1 MAVER
6 IENLSPNLPPHN
18 LEAEQSVLGAMLVNP
33 NAVTVVAETVAV
45 EDFYRDAHR
54 HVYGAVLKLFD
65 RGEEVDVVTVSA
77 QLERE
82 NTLEKAGGREF
93 VHSLADF
100 VPTAAN
106 AGHYARIVHEQGM
119 LRSIIRVG
127 SEIFELGSQH
137 PGTVPELLDRCEQ
150 LVFAIQQHRGGG
162 DFHLLKEI
170 IVRNFEKLDA
180 MQRDQDVSG
189 VASGFEPIDRLTGGF
204 QPTNLIVLAA
214 RPGVGKTSLA
224 LNIAHNVAVG
234 TKAPVAIFSLEMSA
248 QELGERL
255 LCSAA
260 RVSSHKVRTGTLSGD
275 DYGKLV
281 QAAGEL
287 EKADIF
293 IDESAGLNMF
303 ELRAKARRLK
313 SKHDLKLI
321 IVDYLQLMSGDGHAE
336 NRQQEVAAISRS
348 LKQLGRELQLP
359 IIAVSQLNR
368 APEVRADREPQL
380 ADLRESG
387 AIEQDADM
395 VIFLYEDPRK
405 EQGPQSKGVIN
416 VRIAKNR
423 NGPTDTIRLGWVKE
437 YTKFRALPR
446 SDTYDYDDAE
456 V

>member
-33 NAVTVVAETVAV
+33 NAVAVVAETVAV

-170 IVRNFEKLDA
+170 IVRNFEKLDL
-180 MQRDQDVSG
+180 MQRDQAVSG

-321 IVDYLQLMSGDGHAE
+321 IVDYLQLMGGDGHAE